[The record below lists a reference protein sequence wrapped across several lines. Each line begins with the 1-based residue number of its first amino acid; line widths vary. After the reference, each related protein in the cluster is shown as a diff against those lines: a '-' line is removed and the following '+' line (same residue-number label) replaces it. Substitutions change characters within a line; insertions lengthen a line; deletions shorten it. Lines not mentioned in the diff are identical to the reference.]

1 MNANFLNKNCACRT
15 FDSELLKTHL
25 ASDEL
30 LKGLY
35 EQITEARPN
44 LFSSTTVF
52 ISRAQLDSMTSTINA
67 IEETIKIPEYQKN
80 ILDYSPSISR
90 INMGPNGVFMG
101 YDFHLSDEGP
111 KLIEI
116 NTNAGG
122 ALLNLELAKAQQKC
136 CQEKNHFFKNADD
149 ILNLDLAFFEMFQH
163 EWKKQKGD
171 STLGLIA
178 IIDDDPESQYLYPE
192 FQLFQRLFSKFGT
205 KSVIADP
212 KDLIV
217 EKGGLWHKGE
227 KVDLVYNRLTDF
239 YLADKNHQ
247 SLRLAFENN
256 AIVLTPAPYHHAI
269 YANKTNLATLTNLK
283 CLDELKISPKTKEAL
298 LSGIPHTQVVKIDHA
313 NDLWDRRRNL
323 FFKPLSGFG
332 SKATYRGDKIT
343 RNVWSEIL
351 KGEYVAQEL
360 IPPSTRL
367 IQNTD
372 DQTDLKLDIRAYVYE
387 GKIQLL
393 AARLYSGQTTN
404 FRTSGGGFA
413 PVFVLS

>member
-1 MNANFLNKNCACRT
+1 M
-15 FDSELLKTHL
+15 
-25 ASDEL
+25 
-30 LKGLY
+30 
-35 EQITEARPN
+35 
-44 LFSSTTVF
+44 
-52 ISRAQLDSMTSTINA
+52 
-67 IEETIKIPEYQKN
+67 
-80 ILDYSPSISR
+80 
-90 INMGPNGVFMG
+90 
-101 YDFHLSDEGP
+101 
-111 KLIEI
+111 
-116 NTNAGG
+116 
-122 ALLNLELAKAQQKC
+122 
-136 CQEKNHFFKNADD
+136 
-149 ILNLDLAFFEMFQH
+149 
-163 EWKKQKGD
+163 
-171 STLGLIA
+171 
-178 IIDDDPESQYLYPE
+178 
-192 FQLFQRLFSKFGT
+192 
-205 KSVIADP
+205 
-212 KDLIV
+212 
-217 EKGGLWHKGE
+217 
-227 KVDLVYNRLTDF
+227 VYNRLTDF

-247 SLRLAFENN
+247 SLRQAFENN

-269 YANKTNLATLTNLK
+269 YANKKNLATLTNLK

-313 NDLWDRRRNL
+313 NDLWERRRNL